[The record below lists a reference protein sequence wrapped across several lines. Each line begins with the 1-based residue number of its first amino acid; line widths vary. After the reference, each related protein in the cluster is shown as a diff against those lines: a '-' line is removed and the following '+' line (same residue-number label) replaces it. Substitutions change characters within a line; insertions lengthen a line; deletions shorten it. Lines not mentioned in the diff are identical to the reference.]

1 MLRAAGP
8 ARELSSSLI
17 STSTSIQALQ
27 SLAFHISL
35 RLPTLITSPPS
46 SGKSLF
52 LAHLAEMLHPSAANQ
67 IITIHLADTSLDPRA
82 LLGSYIS
89 SPTQPGTFEWKEGV
103 LVRSMR
109 EGKWVVF
116 EDVDRG
122 SNEVL
127 GVIKPLVESLRL
139 GKWIGGRASLEI
151 PSRGRVVAH
160 DSFALF
166 ATRSILPSRNGSFP
180 PPVFFGA
187 HKFHEVV
194 IPSPSSE
201 ELKTILNT
209 RFSRLAGGAARAII
223 RLWGAVKA
231 VGSAASTRDVG
242 LRELEKFCSRVQRLL
257 PASYQPMDVDSDDLD
272 ETPSLSAIFPNP
284 SLRED
289 MYLEARDV
297 FFGAGTLTSAART
310 HMEAVAF
317 VIGEHLG
324 LNPERRDWVLRGR
337 VPEFDL
343 EKDVNGN
350 ILAVRIGRSRLL
362 ATTTKMEI
370 APPVM
375 RPFAMHKPAVLL
387 LSRISTAVSL
397 SEPVLLTGETGTGKT
412 SVITHLASLL
422 RRPLISLNLSHQTE
436 SSDLLGG
443 FKPVDARIPG
453 SALQQRFLDLFGGT
467 FSRRKNE
474 KFETEV
480 RKAVGESKWKRAVV
494 LWKESG
500 RLAKERIQAK
510 QSEES
515 RFVSSFSFLHPN

>member
-1 MLRAAGP
+1 MER
-8 ARELSSSLI
+8 RC
-17 STSTSIQALQ
+17 
-27 SLAFHISL
+27 
-35 RLPTLITSPPS
+35 
-46 SGKSLF
+46 
-52 LAHLAEMLHPSAANQ
+52 
-67 IITIHLADTSLDPRA
+67 
-82 LLGSYIS
+82 
-89 SPTQPGTFEWKEGV
+89 

-160 DSFALF
+160 DSFTLF

-187 HKFHEVV
+187 HKFYEVV
-194 IPSPSSE
+194 VSSPTSE
-201 ELKTILNT
+201 ELTTILNT
-209 RFSRLAGGAARAII
+209 RFPRLAGGAMLAVICLWDAI
-223 RLWGAVKA
+223 KA
-231 VGSAASTRDVG
+231 VGSVASTRDVG

-257 PASYQPMDVDSDDLD
+257 PASYQPMDVDSDPVEKL
-272 ETPSLSAIFPNP
+272 PLLAIFPNP

-324 LNPERRDWVLRGR
+324 LDSERRDWVLHGR
-337 VPEFDL
+337 TPEFDL
-343 EKDVNGN
+343 EKDVNGS
-350 ILAVRIGRSRLL
+350 ILTVRIGRSRLL
-362 ATTTKMEI
+362 AQATKTEI
-370 APPVM
+370 APLAM
-375 RPFAMHKPAVLL
+375 RPFAMHKPATLL
-387 LSRISTAVSL
+387 LSRIATAVSL

-412 SVITHLASLL
+412 SIITHLASLL

-436 SSDLLGG
+436 SSDLLLIVKSTLSTSPLSLYPLN
-443 FKPVDARIPG
+443 F
-453 SALQQRFLDLFGGT
+453 
-467 FSRRKNE
+467 NE
-474 KFETEV
+474 F
-480 RKAVGESKWKRAVV
+480 AV
-494 LWKESG
+494 
-500 RLAKERIQAK
+500 
-510 QSEES
+510 SE
-515 RFVSSFSFLHPN
+515 